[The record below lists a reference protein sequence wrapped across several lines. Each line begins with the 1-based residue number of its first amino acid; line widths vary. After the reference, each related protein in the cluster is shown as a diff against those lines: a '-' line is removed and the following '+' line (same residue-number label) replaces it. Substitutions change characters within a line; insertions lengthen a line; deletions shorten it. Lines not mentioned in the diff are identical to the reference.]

1 MQKRPPGRRACPS
14 YVRYCGSRVAQPD
27 LATPYDSE
35 PARERPSLL
44 AVLRRRWLIVLLVPL
59 LTGAAAA
66 ALAYADDRNYESTAK
81 LRFDQT
87 VGPAINALGVL
98 PNSPDADNLANSNV
112 DAVASRDVADAT
124 SVALAERGVDLSG
137 EDISEDVS
145 VSTEK
150 DSDVV
155 SVAAQA
161 SSAKRAQLLATV
173 YATTAAERSQLQQRT
188 DARRAL
194 RLTNEYL
201 RGLTRQ
207 EAKFSSARLRDHIN
221 RLRILVDGG
230 GSSPAIIQS
239 GFLPTARNG
248 NLVRTILLGVLFGLI
263 LGIGLALL
271 REQADRRLHASA
283 DVSAAFDARV
293 LTTVPRSRKLKRGHS
308 FDSLP
313 AAVAEAF
320 RMLVVNLRFS
330 PGERPRTVLVT
341 SSRSS
346 EGKTTVAWY
355 LASAAAANGM
365 RVALVEADLRRP
377 TLSKHFGLEAGP
389 GLAEALGGSVSV
401 ADALQTPRQWAER
414 ESGQGGGQLEVLTA
428 GNPSMDSWVL
438 MQSGVMDRLLEVLA
452 QRNDLV
458 VLDTPPIP
466 YVADA
471 VSLLRRVDG
480 VIITASVNSTKG
492 PEAARLR
499 DQLKTFDAR
508 ILGVVA
514 NGGSAVGG
522 YAYSPLAMR
531 PSGSTAGQAS
541 NGSDV
546 GEPIGSSRHGDPR

>member
-1 MQKRPPGRRACPS
+1 MP
-14 YVRYCGSRVAQPD
+14 
-27 LATPYDSE
+27 
-35 PARERPSLL
+35 
-44 AVLRRRWLIVLLVPL
+44 I
-59 LTGAAAA
+59 LTGGAAAA
-66 ALAYADDRNYESTAK
+66 IAYTNDRNYESTAK
-81 LRFDQT
+81 LQFNQT
-87 VGPAINALGVL
+87 IGPAINATGVL

-112 DAVASRDVADAT
+112 DAVGSRDVADDT
-124 SVALAERGVDLSG
+124 SVALAERGVDMSG
-137 EDISEDVS
+137 EEISEDVS

-155 SVAAQA
+155 QLAAQA
-161 SSAKRAQLLATV
+161 SSAERAQLLASV
-173 YATTAAERSQLQQRT
+173 YATTGQISCAASSRPMPGVPCAS
-188 DARRAL
+188 RRA
-194 RLTNEYL
+194 RSTDC
-201 RGLTRQ
+201 RAARPSS
-207 EAKFSSARLRDHIN
+207 SSARLRDHIN
-221 RLRILVDGG
+221 RLRILADGG
-230 GSSPAIIQS
+230 GTSPTIIQS

-248 NLVRTILLGVLFGLI
+248 NQVRTILLGVLFGLV

-293 LTTVPRSRKLKRGHS
+293 LTTVPRNRKLKRGVA
-308 FDSLP
+308 FDALP

-377 TLSKHFGLEAGP
+377 ALAKRFGLEKTP

-414 ESGQGGGQLEVLTA
+414 EPGQGGGQLEVLTA
-428 GNPSMDSWVL
+428 GTPSGDSWVL
-438 MQSGVMDRLLEVLA
+438 MQSGVMDRMLEILA

-471 VSLLRRVDG
+471 VALLRRVDG
-480 VIITASVNSTKG
+480 VIITASVSSTKG
-492 PEAARLR
+492 PGAARLR
-499 DQLKTFDAR
+499 DQLETFDTR

-522 YAYSPLAMR
+522 YACSRSPCGRDRFPVVAGRARTAQVRRSRSAPPETAISAGCLELA
-531 PSGSTAGQAS
+531 AS
-541 NGSDV
+541 AAEHV
-546 GEPIGSSRHGDPR
+546 